1 MSRILV
7 TGANG
12 FIGKALVKH
21 LTTNRHSVRA
31 MFRSPLRCSN
41 SQLECVV
48 ADLSDDIGLH
58 LACADVSCVIH
69 LAGRAH
75 IVKERVAS
83 PLEAFREVNVNGTVA
98 LIQAA
103 AHSGVSR
110 FVFVSSIGV
119 NGDRTEGRP
128 FSENSMPEP
137 CTDYSRS
144 KYEAEQALIS
154 CCERAGI
161 EWVIV
166 RPPMVVDSNAPGN
179 FARLMKLIDS
189 GVPMPFGQDCNQRS
203 LISLHNLV
211 SLLERCAEHPL
222 AAGEV
227 FLAAD
232 GDDVSTREMISNL
245 AYGMG
250 RPARLFPVPVSIIGL
265 VCRILGRQRLF
276 NQLFGSLQID
286 STKAKRVLGWSPRE
300 RTHHALV
307 RIGHD
312 YCGRF

>member
-1 MSRILV
+1 MSKILV

-12 FIGKALVKH
+12 FIGKALVEH
-21 LTTNRHSVRA
+21 LATNRRSVRA
-31 MFRSPLRCSN
+31 MTRSPLGCSHRKV
-41 SQLECVV
+41 ECAV
-48 ADLSDDIGLH
+48 ADLSDDKGLN

-75 IVKERVAS
+75 IIKERVTS

-98 LIQAA
+98 LIQASA
-103 AHSGVSR
+103 RSGVSR

-119 NGDRTEGRP
+119 NGDRTDSRP
-128 FSENSMPEP
+128 FSENSVPEP
-137 CTDYSRS
+137 CTDYARS

-154 CCERAGI
+154 CCEQAGI

-166 RPPMVVDSNAPGN
+166 RPPMVIDSNAPGN
-179 FARLMKLIDS
+179 FARLLRLVDR

-203 LISLHNLV
+203 VVSLLNLV

-232 GDDVSTREMISNL
+232 GDDVSTREIISSL
-245 AYGMG
+245 AHGMG
-250 RPARLFPVPVSIIGL
+250 RPARLFPVPVRTLGAT
-265 VCRILGRQRLF
+265 CRLLGRQRLF

-286 STKAKRVLGWSPRE
+286 STKAQRVLGWMPRE
-300 RTHHALV
+300 STHEALV

-312 YCGRF
+312 YCVRF